1 MLISDTSMVVVL
13 IMIINQSINII
24 DSAACGCVIFGC
36 LFMFLF
42 LFRFVVAVA
51 VVVVVRVVVV
61 VVVYLKRERD
71 RLICIQ

>member
-13 IMIINQSINII
+13 IMIINQSII

-36 LFMFLF
+36 LFLFLF

-61 VVVYLKRERD
+61 VVYLKRERD